1 MKEDIMLDFRLL
13 TFMKLCELK
22 SYTKTAENL
31 HMTQPTVTHHVQ
43 YLERQYGVPLVE
55 YHGKSV
61 MLTPKGEQ
69 LYHFI
74 MTMEADS
81 ERVKQILKEPTE
93 EKRHIKFGAT
103 LTIGQYIMPQ
113 IMAKYFTQHPNV
125 QITMPVENTKRLLQ
139 RLNNGE
145 IEFAIIEGYF
155 DKHIYGHALL
165 SYERFLAVCAP
176 GHPLLQRTYKLDELC
191 RYPLVTREKGS
202 GTRDIFEHILN
213 EHYLS
218 INDYEQILE
227 LGSFQVIK
235 DLVRQGIGFTC
246 AYEPVV
252 KEEIEKG
259 ILKEISIEKFSTER
273 EFNFVY
279 LKDSIFEEEYLQ
291 FYQFCMEHLKES

>member
-1 MKEDIMLDFRLL
+1 MLDFRLL

-31 HMTQPTVTHHVQ
+31 HMTQPTVTQHVQ

-176 GHPLLQRTYKLDELC
+176 G
-191 RYPLVTREKGS
+191 
-202 GTRDIFEHILN
+202 LN
-213 EHYLS
+213 RHCDKS
-218 INDYEQILE
+218 
-227 LGSFQVIK
+227 
-235 DLVRQGIGFTC
+235 
-246 AYEPVV
+246 
-252 KEEIEKG
+252 
-259 ILKEISIEKFSTER
+259 STSC
-273 EFNFVY
+273 
-279 LKDSIFEEEYLQ
+279 L
-291 FYQFCMEHLKES
+291 

>member
-1 MKEDIMLDFRLL
+1 
-13 TFMKLCELK
+13 
-22 SYTKTAENL
+22 
-31 HMTQPTVTHHVQ
+31 MTQPTVTQHVQ

-81 ERVKQILKEPTE
+81 ERVRQILKEPIE

-139 RLNNGE
+139 RLNDGE

-218 INDYEQILE
+218 IDDYEQILE